1 MLDVFRGKWMVFAGA
16 STLILTASLFAN
28 MNGGVGGG
36 DFFAPFQQAMFDQS
50 GLIDIIWRGKDG
62 VYSPLHA
69 ERYVWGT
76 PAPRGSTGNNDA
88 TRLWGISSMSLIE
101 QQLAKGSAA
110 AAFAADVDGADA
122 TVRTTLVVGQYWT
135 NTAKTAAAIR
145 AAAARTNGW
154 ADAKVV
160 LYSQITNWY
169 LNCAYP
175 ANPYCSRADLA
186 SKPFDEIK
194 DTFEAEL
201 EETLE
206 DVPEGWRVFLGT
218 DCFTPGRNGQIAE
231 MSARVRGVLAR
242 RPAVDVPLVH
252 LIDYHA
258 LTTMRQSSVRD
269 VHADSFIQI
278 W

>member
-16 STLILTASLFAN
+16 SNLILTASLFAN

-69 ERYVWGT
+69 ERYEWGT
-76 PAPRGSTGNNDA
+76 PAPRGATGNDDA
-88 TRLWGISSMSLIE
+88 NRLWESSSMDLIE
-101 QQLAKGSAA
+101 EQLAKGSAA

-145 AAAARTNGW
+145 SAAARANGW
-154 ADAKVV
+154 GDAKVV
-160 LYSQITNWY
+160 IYSQITNWY

-186 SKPFDEIK
+186 M
-194 DTFEAEL
+194 
-201 EETLE
+201 
-206 DVPEGWRVFLGT
+206 RVFDWKMRGSEAPALEGLDLGSLSKSPGSAVRT
-218 DCFTPGRNGQIAE
+218 RPGATPPEAAAAAPPALRPQ
-231 MSARVRGVLAR
+231 SAL
-242 RPAVDVPLVH
+242 RPAPLTR
-252 LIDYHA
+252 A
-258 LTTMRQSSVRD
+258 AAAPARKAKS
-269 VHADSFIQI
+269 
-278 W
+278 